1 MLDFLFHWPPRML
14 FGVDSHKKIGEEMQG
29 VSSKALIVCAKGP
42 FRENGLYDDVKNS
55 LERAGIQTYGM
66 GDIDQNP
73 RLSSVREGVAI
84 CKKETIDTVVAI
96 GGGSAMD
103 CTKLI
108 AAAALY
114 DCDPYEFVWGSRPQI
129 TKSLRTVLIPTIA
142 ATGTETNKS
151 AVIVNDETKEK
162 YYCDCEHAWLVIFDP
177 AVTKSAPHRLVVWG
191 AMDILSHTFEYYFNG
206 FEGSEFQSRF
216 SEAIALSVMHALD
229 VLNETPEDLTAL
241 GELQWCATMA
251 WGGLTKIGR
260 MEPEMTCHWLE
271 ESFSGYFDT
280 HHGACLG
287 VLTPRW
293 MRMACQDKPSIFARF
308 ARNVMGVVEEDDK
321 KAAAEGVERYIAW
334 LKTIHAPNTFF
345 DIGKKEFSDA
355 QIEHVVSTAWRIYDG
370 HIGKIR
376 HMTYEDCLQL
386 IKSGRE
392 PI

>member
-129 TKSLRTVLIPTIA
+129 TKSLRTVWSYGEQWIF
-142 ATGTETNKS
+142 S
-151 AVIVNDETKEK
+151 AIHLNIISMVLK
-162 YYCDCEHAWLVIFDP
+162 AP
-177 AVTKSAPHRLVVWG
+177 SSRAV
-191 AMDILSHTFEYYFNG
+191 
-206 FEGSEFQSRF
+206 SRRQ
-216 SEAIALSVMHALD
+216 L
-229 VLNETPEDLTAL
+229 
-241 GELQWCATMA
+241 
-251 WGGLTKIGR
+251 
-260 MEPEMTCHWLE
+260 
-271 ESFSGYFDT
+271 
-280 HHGACLG
+280 
-287 VLTPRW
+287 
-293 MRMACQDKPSIFARF
+293 RF
-308 ARNVMGVVEEDDK
+308 
-321 KAAAEGVERYIAW
+321 
-334 LKTIHAPNTFF
+334 L
-345 DIGKKEFSDA
+345 
-355 QIEHVVSTAWRIYDG
+355 
-370 HIGKIR
+370 
-376 HMTYEDCLQL
+376 
-386 IKSGRE
+386 
-392 PI
+392 

>member
-287 VLTPRW
+287 VLDAALDANGMPGQ
-293 MRMACQDKPSIFARF
+293 AVDFCALC
-308 ARNVMGVVEEDDK
+308 K
-321 KAAAEGVERYIAW
+321 KCDGRRGGGRQEGCCGRCRTVHC
-334 LKTIHAPNTFF
+334 L
-345 DIGKKEFSDA
+345 A
-355 QIEHVVSTAWRIYDG
+355 QNHSCTEHI
-370 HIGKIR
+370 
-376 HMTYEDCLQL
+376 L
-386 IKSGRE
+386 
-392 PI
+392 